1 MDSEPP
7 PSFVPPSSHP
17 PRPGSAAYRSSS
29 APTTSVAPP
38 PVPPSV
44 TWPIARLL
52 LSVGMLLLAGQ
63 AAANQDPEG
72 KGLLV
77 NVLPC
82 VLIALAM
89 AGPPLVLQRFRS
101 LRMFSWLFLIAAFFQ
116 LYARKDGLLGVHMA
130 ASTPVSAVSVSDS
143 VSSRDASHV

>member
-38 PVPPSV
+38 PVPPS
-44 TWPIARLL
+44 TLWPMVRLL
-52 LSVGMLLLAGQ
+52 LSTGMLLLAGQ
-63 AAANQDPEG
+63 AAANQDAEG

-77 NVLPC
+77 NLLPC

-89 AGPPLVLQRFRS
+89 AVPPMVLQRFRS

-116 LYARKDGLLGVHMA
+116 LYARKDGLLGVHLA
-130 ASTPVSAVSVSDS
+130 ATAAVAAPGRVAM
-143 VSSRDASHV
+143 RDASHV